1 MGMADA
7 GWFDGIALLGDLPAN
22 EYDDYLRRIDDP
34 SAEDA
39 GDGQHERAITFS
51 RKRQPFSY
59 TGSQV
64 GHIQAGQDRYLRIV
78 DPRDIEPDRTLAGQ
92 RVTVQLT
99 QALVV
104 RYPGRGTHEILLH
117 FDAGDRGMKDE
128 RMQFGSTVRSADAS
142 TPALVG
148 QVLFSGLLVAPDG
161 LSIRLRTINVRSE
174 DDAKLLAVLQSDV
187 FRAGLD
193 VAASVGPAIG
203 LLSQTLGSIAT
214 YFATRASNMPVQ
226 DGLLAIGLQRDLVDA
241 PKLRLGSYVLAQ
253 APSTVGGRLWSWAD
267 YVYDRERGV
276 IVESRN
282 RDAAIS
288 YNYIALGI
296 GRTER

>member
-1 MGMADA
+1 M
-7 GWFDGIALLGDLPAN
+7 
-22 EYDDYLRRIDDP
+22 
-34 SAEDA
+34 
-39 GDGQHERAITFS
+39 
-51 RKRQPFSY
+51 
-59 TGSQV
+59 
-64 GHIQAGQDRYLRIV
+64 
-78 DPRDIEPDRTLAGQ
+78 
-92 RVTVQLT
+92 QLT

-174 DDAKLLAVLQSDV
+174 DDARLLAVLQSDV

-226 DGLLAIGLQRDLVDA
+226 DGLLAIGLQRD
-241 PKLRLGSYVLAQ
+241 Q
-253 APSTVGGRLWSWAD
+253 APPRFLRPRAGTVHRGRPALVMGGLRIRPRARCHR
-267 YVYDRERGV
+267 REPEPRCGDQLQLHRARHRTNGEVGARGC
-276 IVESRN
+276 S
-282 RDAAIS
+282 AAVRR
-288 YNYIALGI
+288 AAF
-296 GRTER
+296 RPV